1 MSDALPFKKLCYEIV
16 SPATDFVSAILSV
29 SEDLC
34 LVGDQSGTISAISC
48 GNGRIAWQ
56 RKAHAGG
63 LRSLDL
69 VKGRNICV
77 SGGDDGCIVVTDL
90 SSGEELRRES
100 LRTDPRLSDWV
111 SHLRWSTTENTL
123 AAACGKRLF
132 FLTEE
137 LRPIAEPCVHA
148 TTIQDLAWDQE
159 GRRVA
164 TVCYGGGTIWSPA
177 DHTPLSTWHDKVAM
191 LAVSWSPNGK
201 YIACGCQDS
210 SILVWDVKQKQNL
223 RMWGYPGKV
232 TTLAWDRGGRYLAT
246 SGQGDLIVWDFS
258 GEGPSGKEPIHRGIH
273 QGVISAIAF
282 NPKGTM
288 LCTTADDGSVLVWRT
303 GSFEPCLYG
312 VAGAGISAAAWSRD
326 GRRIFVGQ
334 QDGGVCIFAIDA

>member
-1 MSDALPFKKLCYEIV
+1 MNDSLPFKKLRCDIV
-16 SPATDFVSAILSV
+16 SPATDFVSVVRPV

-34 LVGDQSGTISAISC
+34 LIGDQSGTISAISC
-48 GNGRIAWQ
+48 SNGGIAWR
-56 RKAHAGG
+56 RKTHAGG
-63 LRSLDL
+63 IRALERAKCSD
-69 VKGRNICV
+69 VCI
-77 SGGDDGCIVVTDL
+77 SGGDDGYVVATDL

-100 LRTDPRLSDWV
+100 LRLDPRFSDWV
-111 SHLRWSTTENTL
+111 SHLQWSSTERTL
-123 AAACGKRLF
+123 AAVCGKRLF
-132 FLTEE
+132 FVSAE
-137 LRPIAEPCVHA
+137 LHPIADPCLHA
-148 TTIQDLAWDQE
+148 ATIQDLAWDQE
-159 GRRVA
+159 GKRVA

-177 DHTPLSTWHDKVAM
+177 GPSPLSTWHDKVAM
-191 LAVSWSPNGK
+191 LAVSWSPSGK

-223 RMWGYPGKV
+223 RMRGYPGKV
-232 TTLAWDRGGRYLAT
+232 TTLAWDRAGRYLAT

-273 QGVISAIAF
+273 QGVISAIEF

-288 LCTTADDGSVLVWRT
+288 LCTTADDGSLLVWRT

-326 GRRIFVGQ
+326 GRRIFVGLK
-334 QDGGVCIFAIDA
+334 DGGVCMFPIDA